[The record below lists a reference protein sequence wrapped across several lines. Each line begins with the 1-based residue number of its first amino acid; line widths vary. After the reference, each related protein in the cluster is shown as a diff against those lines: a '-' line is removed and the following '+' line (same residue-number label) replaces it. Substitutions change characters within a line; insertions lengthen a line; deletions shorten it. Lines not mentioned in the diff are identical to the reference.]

1 MVCSYCHQDGHY
13 RPTCPLKKAHQQQQQ
28 PQEPEE
34 PEPIEPI
41 EPIPR
46 RIQRIPRPRS
56 RRPTDP
62 PPNGSDPEPLP
73 IQWPEAIRTAFI
85 RDVQSDPIT
94 TNWPALAHKYQRT
107 PESLKETYR
116 RLVPPIEHIDL
127 VASLLNTSALD
138 AILQRHTHI
147 CTACHTEQYS
157 PLQYWQSDGF
167 CEACHARMFEEEI
180 AKRWRQ
186 VRQYAEETG
195 KAECEFCRKRVIF
208 REEMM
213 ASFHFDHRDMFEKS
227 DSIAN
232 MIRTGQPLFEILRE
246 VDLCQTLCVSCHT
259 IVTEIERISGFHR
272 AKNNMTR
279 QRKKN
284 IQTMPSLE
292 EMREKYEEHMTPIY
306 EALKKRLGPKSQ

>member
-34 PEPIEPI
+34 PEPVEPIEPI

-167 CEACHARMFEEEI
+167 CEACHARLFEEEI

-195 KAECEFCRKRVIF
+195 KAECEFCRKPSTALPSTVQQRIQ
-208 REEMM
+208 
-213 ASFHFDHRDMFEKS
+213 
-227 DSIAN
+227 
-232 MIRTGQPLFEILRE
+232 TGHPLFEILRE
-246 VDLCQTLCVSCHT
+246 VDHAHTVCDSCQV
-259 IVTEIERISGFHR
+259 IVRKVERIAGYHY
-272 AKNNMTR
+272 AT
-279 QRKKN
+279 
-284 IQTMPSLE
+284 LE
-292 EMREKYEEHMTPIY
+292 ERIKWEEHMIPIY
-306 EALKKRLGPKSQ
+306 EALKKRLTRQ